1 MSKDT
6 FGDWLRDGRTV
17 YELTDR
23 RVNRWSALVQDAH
36 TPEAELVEIARLI
49 AAAPDLL
56 AALIAMHEAFG
67 PSPDGYALGYEVA
80 ADTLARNA
88 IRKATGEAA

>member
-49 AAAPDLL
+49 AAAPRMFARIERL
-56 AALIAMHEAFG
+56 ASKGDAEAI
-67 PSPDGYALGYEVA
+67 S
-80 ADTLARNA
+80 
-88 IRKATGEAA
+88 IMEAVNGHA